1 MDQVMHS
8 VVLIK
13 ERSPDIYHHIYD
25 KSFYTQPMI
34 VTNETENEITLA
46 YDSKTM
52 KGLRAIFNKKY
63 IER

>member
-1 MDQVMHS
+1 MYS
-8 VVLIK
+8 VILIK
-13 ERSPDIYHHIYD
+13 EMSPDVHHHVYD
-25 KSFYTQPMI
+25 RSFYTQPRI
-34 VTNETENEITLA
+34 VVDETETEIEIA